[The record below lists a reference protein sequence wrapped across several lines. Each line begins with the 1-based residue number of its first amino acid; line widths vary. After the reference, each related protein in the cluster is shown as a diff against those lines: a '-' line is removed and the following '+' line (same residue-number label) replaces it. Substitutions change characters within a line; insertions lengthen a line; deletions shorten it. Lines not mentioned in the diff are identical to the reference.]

1 MPSTEVSTPSFQA
14 QGASLNS
21 MPPPRPVVPHPA
33 AKVTPATSD
42 APKPANSMMPP
53 PAMLT
58 SRPATAP
65 SVMKAPTAAGVVN
78 PFRAQL
84 GATMSAPRPVF
95 RADPFAGV
103 AKALFTS
110 PPPAARTVASAPK
123 LPAHATSAATVPHQH
138 PPAKSQP
145 QQLLHTTSLPIQ
157 TKRVTFDVVIPC
169 VLHSELQTNVSHAAI
184 LHRSQELQ
192 VPSGWQ
198 ATLSKT
204 ATPLTLRMGT
214 VRNSRVSAPA
224 VSNRTQ

>member
-21 MPPPRPVVPHPA
+21 MPPPRPVVPRPA

-53 PAMLT
+53 PTMFT

-65 SVMKAPTAAGVVN
+65 SVMKAPTAAGVLN

-84 GATMSAPRPVF
+84 GSSMSAPRPVF

-110 PPPAARTVASAPK
+110 PPPAARTVAFVPK
-123 LPAHATSAATVPHQH
+123 PPAHAIDTANVSHPHQMAS
-138 PPAKSQP
+138 PQP
-145 QQLLHTTSLPIQ
+145 QQLPHTTSLPIQ
-157 TKRVTFDVVIPC
+157 TKRVTFDVVIPYILRC
-169 VLHSELQTNVSHAAI
+169 ELHND
-184 LHRSQELQ
+184 
-192 VPSGWQ
+192 
-198 ATLSKT
+198 
-204 ATPLTLRMGT
+204 M
-214 VRNSRVSAPA
+214 
-224 VSNRTQ
+224 